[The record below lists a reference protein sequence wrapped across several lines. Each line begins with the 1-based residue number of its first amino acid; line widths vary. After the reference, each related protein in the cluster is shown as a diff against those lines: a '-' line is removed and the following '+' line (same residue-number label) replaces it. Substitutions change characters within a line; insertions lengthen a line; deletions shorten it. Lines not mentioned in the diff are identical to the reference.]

1 MKSLHR
7 TIHKKG
13 QEHVITDIN
22 MMHNITLQN
31 TTLQRN
37 PSTRQ
42 IFLKEDRWPLTADY
56 HKVKS
61 ALNNISSTKISAE

>member
-7 TIHKKG
+7 TIHKEG

-22 MMHNITLQN
+22 MIQYITLQN

-37 PSTRQ
+37 
-42 IFLKEDRWPLTADY
+42 LTADY

-61 ALNNISSTKISAE
+61 ALNTISSTKDSAE